1 MTRLEPL
8 IVSALGR
15 SPYNDELIVNDD
27 PGQSDGTV
35 QTGQQYDDRG
45 RPVNPE
51 TTQRTKNLVRASNEV
66 LQAAGIIEPNAD
78 YRARDEA
85 LKAARQEDFEKAFR
99 RRTIGGVLLAAGVWG
114 TSGLRR
120 RTLLYRE
127 YSNHPLLDIIRLE
140 RVDRSVSRIIGAG
153 LPALLLNRA
162 FGNFAL
168 VYEQIFDIKNPST
181 KRIIEYC
188 FYHVMFHYQYFATLQ
203 QLNLFNPRQLVPT
216 LLFMVPFS
224 SQSPLYLPAFPATIS
239 APNLLSWVGSIG
251 LVLAPCILL
260 AAWKRTTQLLSNL
273 IFDPLYEFLPHPSNV
288 RPQSPEILG
297 TINELRQTIQ
307 EQDYDDLSNAPRLP
321 DPNSISTT
329 SDYSSGSTESDL
341 SPETHQHGPPFAAS
355 PVTPTS
361 DPRTLRALEGEPRSP
376 LPQERERERDYSPSR
391 RRDSLATTTDEEA
404 IAQTT
409 FISFDVE
416 ATDEPAE
423 AIGSYSAEL
432 RNANYADE
440 PRSGA
445 KIYNLTA
452 TSLLPAHLAADALSV
467 LIAAVFTMPL
477 EAMAVRA
484 IGQSWRVKM
493 GLPVGDMFWIFIR
506 ERSRLTWNGVASVA
520 TLFVTEVLITG
531 VVWGVYSGGIT
542 LWDWKNGE
550 AEAKKAKDSK

>member
-27 PGQSDGTV
+27 PGQRDGTV
-35 QTGQQYDDRG
+35 RIGQQYDDRG
-45 RPVNPE
+45 RPINPE
-51 TTQRTKNLVRASNEV
+51 TTQRTKDLVRASNEV
-66 LQAAGIIEPNAD
+66 LQAAGIIEPNSD
-78 YRARDEA
+78 FRARDEA
-85 LKAARQEDFEKAFR
+85 LKAAREEDFDKAFR
-99 RRTIGGVLLAAGVWG
+99 RRTIGGVLLTAGVWG
-114 TSGLRR
+114 TSGMRR

-140 RVDRSVSRIIGAG
+140 RVDRSIPRMLGAG

-168 VYEQIFDIKNPST
+168 VYEQIFDIENPST

-224 SQSPLYLPAFPATIS
+224 PQSPLYLPAFPATIS
-239 APNLLSWVGSIG
+239 TPSVLSWLGSIG
-251 LVLAPCILL
+251 LVIAPCILL

-288 RPQSPEILG
+288 RSLSSDLLG
-297 TINELRQTIQ
+297 AINELRQTIH
-307 EQDYDDLSNAPRLP
+307 EQDYDDLSNAPRLR
-321 DPNSISTT
+321 DPNSISNT

-341 SPETHQHGPPFAAS
+341 SPEAHRNGTPFAAS

-391 RRDSLATTTDEEA
+391 RRDSLATTTDEQE
-404 IAQTT
+404 ITQTT

-445 KIYNLTA
+445 KVYNLTA

-467 LIAAVFTMPL
+467 LVAAVFTMPL

-493 GLPVGDMFWIFIR
+493 GLPVEDMFWIFQR
-506 ERSRLTWNGVASVA
+506 GDL
-520 TLFVTEVLITG
+520 
-531 VVWGVYSGGIT
+531 
-542 LWDWKNGE
+542 D
-550 AEAKKAKDSK
+550 

>member
-35 QTGQQYDDRG
+35 RIGQMYDDRG
-45 RPVNPE
+45 RPINPE
-51 TTQRTKNLVRASNEV
+51 TTQRTKDLVRASNEV
-66 LQAAGIIEPNAD
+66 LQAAGIIEPNSD
-78 YRARDEA
+78 FRARDEA
-85 LKAARQEDFEKAFR
+85 LKAAREEDFDKAFR
-99 RRTIGGVLLAAGVWG
+99 RRTIGGVLLTAGVWG

-127 YSNHPLLDIIRLE
+127 YSKHPLLDIIRLE
-140 RVDRSVSRIIGAG
+140 RVDRSVPRMLGAG

-168 VYEQIFDIKNPST
+168 VYQQIFNIENPST

-188 FYHVMFHYQYFATLQ
+188 FYHIMFHYQYFATLQ

-224 SQSPLYLPAFPATIS
+224 PQSPLYLPAFPATIS
-239 APNLLSWVGSIG
+239 TPNLLSWLGSIG
-251 LVLAPCILL
+251 LVVAPCILL

-273 IFDPLYEFLPHPSNV
+273 IFDPLYQFLPHPSNP
-288 RPQSPEILG
+288 RPPSPEILG
-297 TINELRQTIQ
+297 TIDEYRRAIR
-307 EQDYDDLSNAPRLP
+307 EQDYDNLSNESRLP
-321 DPNSISTT
+321 NPDSNR
-329 SDYSSGSTESDL
+329 SDYSSGSTVSDL
-341 SPETHQHGPPFAAS
+341 SPETHRHGPPFAAS
-355 PVTPTS
+355 PITPTS
-361 DPRTLRALEGEPRSP
+361 DPHTLRALEGEPRSP
-376 LPQERERERDYSPSR
+376 GPQERDLDYPLG
-391 RRDSLATTTDEEA
+391 RRDSLATTTDEQE
-404 IAQTT
+404 ITQTT

-467 LIAAVFTMPL
+467 LAAAIFTMPL

-493 GLPVGDMFWIFIR
+493 GLPVGDMFWIFLR
-506 ERSRLTWNGVASVA
+506 PGSGLTWNGLANVA

-531 VVWGVYSGGIT
+531 VVWGVYSGGVT
-542 LWDWKNGE
+542 LWDWRNGK
-550 AEAKKAKDSK
+550 AEDKEAKDSK

>member
-35 QTGQQYDDRG
+35 RTGQQYDDRG
-45 RPVNPE
+45 RPINPE
-51 TTQRTKNLVRASNEV
+51 TTQRTKDLVRASNEV
-66 LQAAGIIEPNAD
+66 LQAAGIIEPNSD
-78 YRARDEA
+78 FRARDEA
-85 LKAARQEDFEKAFR
+85 LKAAREEDFDKAFR
-99 RRTIGGVLLAAGVWG
+99 RRTIGGVLLTAGVWG

-127 YSNHPLLDIIRLE
+127 YSLHPLLDIIRLE
-140 RVDRSVSRIIGAG
+140 RVDRSIPRMLGAG

-168 VYEQIFDIKNPST
+168 VYEQIFDIESLST

-188 FYHVMFHYQYFATLQ
+188 FYHIMFHYQYFATLQ
-203 QLNLFNPRQLVPT
+203 QLNLFNPNQLVPT

-224 SQSPLYLPAFPATIS
+224 SQSPLYLPAFPNTFTT
-239 APNLLSWVGSIG
+239 PTVLSWLGSMG
-251 LVLAPCILL
+251 LVIAPCILL

-273 IFDPLYEFLPHPSNV
+273 IFDPLYEFLPHPSNI
-288 RPQSPEILG
+288 RSLSPDLLG
-297 TINELRQTIQ
+297 AINELRQTIQ
-307 EQDYDDLSNAPRLP
+307 EQEYDDLSNAPRLP
-321 DPNSISTT
+321 DPNSISNA

-341 SPETHQHGPPFAAS
+341 SPEVHRHGPQFPAS

-376 LPQERERERDYSPSR
+376 QPQERERDFSPSR
-391 RRDSLATTTDEEA
+391 RRDSLATTTDEQE
-404 IAQTT
+404 ITQTT

-445 KIYNLTA
+445 KVYNLTA

-467 LIAAVFTMPL
+467 LLASVFTMPF

-484 IGQSWRVKM
+484 IGQSWRAKM
-493 GLPVGDMFWIFIR
+493 GLPTRDMFWIFLNDG
-506 ERSRLTWNGVASVA
+506 SRLTWHGVANVA

-531 VVWGVYSGGIT
+531 VVWGVYSGGMT
-542 LWDWKNGE
+542 LWDWRNEKI
-550 AEAKKAKDSK
+550 KAKETPDSK

>member
-1 MTRLEPL
+1 
-8 IVSALGR
+8 
-15 SPYNDELIVNDD
+15 
-27 PGQSDGTV
+27 
-35 QTGQQYDDRG
+35 
-45 RPVNPE
+45 
-51 TTQRTKNLVRASNEV
+51 
-66 LQAAGIIEPNAD
+66 
-78 YRARDEA
+78 
-85 LKAARQEDFEKAFR
+85 
-99 RRTIGGVLLAAGVWG
+99 
-114 TSGLRR
+114 
-120 RTLLYRE
+120 
-127 YSNHPLLDIIRLE
+127 
-140 RVDRSVSRIIGAG
+140 
-153 LPALLLNRA
+153 
-162 FGNFAL
+162 
-168 VYEQIFDIKNPST
+168 
-181 KRIIEYC
+181 
-188 FYHVMFHYQYFATLQ
+188 MFHYQYFATLQ
-203 QLNLFNPRQLVPT
+203 QLNLFNPGQLVPT

-224 SQSPLYLPAFPATIS
+224 PQSPLYLPAFPVSIS
-239 APNLLSWVGSIG
+239 TPSVLSWLGSIG
-251 LVLAPCILL
+251 LVIAPCILL

-273 IFDPLYEFLPHPSNV
+273 IFDPLYEFLPHPSNA
-288 RPQSPEILG
+288 RSLSSDLLG
-297 TINELRQTIQ
+297 AINELRQTIQ
-307 EQDYDDLSNAPRLP
+307 EQDNDDLSNAPRLP
-321 DPNSISTT
+321 DPNSMSNT

-341 SPETHQHGPPFAAS
+341 SPGVHRHGPPFAAS

-391 RRDSLATTTDEEA
+391 RRDSLATTTDEQE
-404 IAQTT
+404 ITQTT

-467 LIAAVFTMPL
+467 LIAAAFTMPL

-493 GLPVGDMFWIFIR
+493 GLPVGDMFWIFQR
-506 ERSRLTWNGVASVA
+506 GGSRLTWNGAANVA

-531 VVWGVYSGGIT
+531 VVWGVYSGGVT
-542 LWDWKNGE
+542 LWDWRNGD

>member
-27 PGQSDGTV
+27 PGQRDGTV
-35 QTGQQYDDRG
+35 RIGQQYDDRG
-45 RPVNPE
+45 RPINPE
-51 TTQRTKNLVRASNEV
+51 TTQRTKDLVRASNEV
-66 LQAAGIIEPNAD
+66 LQAAGIIEPNSD
-78 YRARDEA
+78 FRARDEA
-85 LKAARQEDFEKAFR
+85 LKAAREEDFDKAFR
-99 RRTIGGVLLAAGVWG
+99 RRTIGGVLLTAGVWG
-114 TSGLRR
+114 TSGMRR
-120 RTLLYRE
+120 RTC
-127 YSNHPLLDIIRLE
+127 
-140 RVDRSVSRIIGAG
+140 IGSIPTILWAG

-168 VYEQIFDIKNPST
+168 VYEQIFDIENPST

-224 SQSPLYLPAFPATIS
+224 PQSPLYLPAFPAPIS
-239 APNLLSWVGSIG
+239 TPSVLSWLGSIG
-251 LVLAPCILL
+251 LVIAPCILL

-288 RPQSPEILG
+288 RSLSSDLLG
-297 TINELRQTIQ
+297 AINELRQTIQ

-321 DPNSISTT
+321 DPNSISNT

-341 SPETHQHGPPFAAS
+341 SPEAHRNGPPFAAS

-391 RRDSLATTTDEEA
+391 RRDSLATTTDEQE
-404 IAQTT
+404 ITQTT

-445 KIYNLTA
+445 KVYNLTA

-467 LIAAVFTMPL
+467 LVAAVFTMPL

-493 GLPVGDMFWIFIR
+493 GLPVEGMFWIFQR
-506 ERSRLTWNGVASVA
+506 GGSRLTWNGAANVA
-520 TLFVTEVLITG
+520 TLFITEVLITG
-531 VVWGVYSGGIT
+531 VVWGVYSGGMT
-542 LWDWKNGE
+542 LWDWKNGD